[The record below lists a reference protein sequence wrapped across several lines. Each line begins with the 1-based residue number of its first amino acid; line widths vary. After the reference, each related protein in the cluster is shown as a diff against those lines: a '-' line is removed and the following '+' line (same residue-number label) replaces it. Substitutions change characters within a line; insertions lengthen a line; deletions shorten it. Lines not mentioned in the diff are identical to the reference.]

1 MRSLWPEL
9 VRQSPSSFQ
18 IVTNLKNLSLLVIYC
33 AAYGTESLFS
43 LVSFYLNI
51 SIPGIAIVA
60 VDETDITSSG
70 EIQFF
75 S

>member
-9 VRQSPSSFQ
+9 VKQSSFQ
-18 IVTNLKNLSLLVIYC
+18 IVTNLKNLSLFVIYC
-33 AAYGTESLFS
+33 EAYGTESLFS
-43 LVSFYLNI
+43 LVSYYLNN